1 MATTFIDLTG
11 QTFGRLL
18 VLERSFHKASKRAR
32 WLCKCNCGNT
42 LIVRSGELRSGG
54 TKSCGCLREELVYNR
69 GGISLVGHTFGRL
82 EVIQLAFSKPNH
94 NTSWLCK
101 CDCGNSVVVVGHALR
116 TGHTKSCG
124 CLKREVTAKRSRKQ
138 ICDSRHPLYKLWTN
152 MHQRCSNPNI
162 PAYARYGGR
171 GIKVCERW
179 KSFTLFVADMPA
191 RPSPEHSIHRKDNDG
206 NYEAKNCCWA
216 TPNEQVVS
224 QPQTRFA
231 NVDGITDSVKG
242 TARRVG
248 IDASYLRRWI
258 KRGCDPQQIV
268 DRWRKAGRQNKGY
281 LNDT

>member
-94 NTSWLCK
+94 NSSWLCK

-206 NYEAKNCCWA
+206 NYEAENCCWA
-216 TPNEQVVS
+216 TPNEQAVS

-248 IDASYLRRWI
+248 IDASYLRE
-258 KRGCDPQQIV
+258 V
-268 DRWRKAGRQNKGY
+268 DQARARSAADSRSVAKSGPAKQRIFK
-281 LNDT
+281 

>member
-18 VLERSFHKASKRAR
+18 VLERSFHKASIRAR

-94 NTSWLCK
+94 NSSWLCK

-138 ICDSRHPLYKLWTN
+138 ICDSRHPLY
-152 MHQRCSNPNI
+152 
-162 PAYARYGGR
+162 
-171 GIKVCERW
+171 
-179 KSFTLFVADMPA
+179 
-191 RPSPEHSIHRKDNDG
+191 SPLQALDQH
-206 NYEAKNCCWA
+206 
-216 TPNEQVVS
+216 
-224 QPQTRFA
+224 
-231 NVDGITDSVKG
+231 
-242 TARRVG
+242 
-248 IDASYLRRWI
+248 ASAL
-258 KRGCDPQQIV
+258 
-268 DRWRKAGRQNKGY
+268 
-281 LNDT
+281 L